1 MKIPI
6 IAIDGP
12 SASGKG
18 TIARRLA
25 KHYGF
30 HYLNS
35 GAIYRLVAYIAS
47 TRGIALEDVEA
58 ISELGRNISP
68 IFIDEQVI
76 IDGVDVWPQISEE
89 SVGRMASKI
98 SSYIGLRDAIFELQR
113 AQIQGPGLVAEGRDM
128 TSCVFPDA
136 CIKIFL
142 DVSPEEAARRRHKD
156 ETDRNSL
163 TTFEALVEMM
173 RERDHRDRHREHS
186 PLKLTIDS
194 HHIDTSGMSREDV
207 FDECVRYCDEVLNK
221 KDCE

>member
-1 MKIPI
+1 MKIPV

-35 GAIYRLVAYIAS
+35 GAIYRLIAYTANQNG
-47 TRGIALEDVEA
+47 TALDDIEQITD
-58 ISELGRNISP
+58 LGRNISP

-76 IDGVDVWPQISEE
+76 IDGVNIWPEISKEE
-89 SVGRMASKI
+89 VGKMASTI
-98 SSYIGLRDAIFELQR
+98 SHLAELRDAVFNLQR
-113 AQIQGPGLVAEGRDM
+113 QQIREPGLVAEGRDM
-128 TSCVFPDA
+128 TSAVFPDA
-136 CIKIFL
+136 CVKIFL

-156 ETDRNSL
+156 ELDRNSL
-163 TTFEALVEMM
+163 ITYEGLVDMM
-173 RERDHRDRHREHS
+173 RDRDHRDRHREYGA
-186 PLKLTIDS
+186 LKLTLDS

-207 FDECVRYCDEVLNK
+207 FEACLKYCDEVLNK
-221 KDCE
+221 KEC